1 MIFSAEMTA
10 LQARSAI
17 RVFPGILVIQIVVAV
32 VLGPLLG
39 GERWSSEP
47 LVLVALVASLAVVVA
62 GTALLAS
69 ARMVGTAVDTDSDPQ
84 NGATREN
91 RGAISDQELA
101 GRGLIADRL
110 QDEVEWLREC
120 ARWLAQLDLGIFV
133 GTADD
138 PEAAGRS
145 TAAGHDLDSTQE
157 VESFLERLVR

>member
-17 RVFPGILVIQIVVAV
+17 RVSPGILVIQIVVAV

-47 LVLVALVASLAVVVA
+47 LVLVALAASLAVVVA
-62 GTALLAS
+62 GTALLAR
-69 ARMVGTAVDTDSDPQ
+69 AHGGHRGRHGQRPAEMGLLGRTA
-84 NGATREN
+84 A
-91 RGAISDQELA
+91 AISDQELA

-145 TAAGHDLDSTQE
+145 TAAGYDLDSTQE

>member
-47 LVLVALVASLAVVVA
+47 LVLVALAASLAVVVA

-69 ARMVGTAVDTDSDPQ
+69 ARVVGTAVDTDSNPQ
-84 NGATREN
+84 KEATREKPESPPP
-91 RGAISDQELA
+91 RPA
-101 GRGLIADRL
+101 GNPR
-110 QDEVEWLREC
+110 QLRE
-120 ARWLAQLDLGIFV
+120 
-133 GTADD
+133 
-138 PEAAGRS
+138 P
-145 TAAGHDLDSTQE
+145 
-157 VESFLERLVR
+157 

>member
-84 NGATREN
+84 SGGYSGEPRRDQRSGAR
-91 RGAISDQELA
+91 RP
-101 GRGLIADRL
+101 RPDR
-110 QDEVEWLREC
+110 
-120 ARWLAQLDLGIFV
+120 
-133 GTADD
+133 
-138 PEAAGRS
+138 
-145 TAAGHDLDSTQE
+145 
-157 VESFLERLVR
+157 

>member
-1 MIFSAEMTA
+1 M
-10 LQARSAI
+10 
-17 RVFPGILVIQIVVAV
+17 IQIVVAV

-133 GTADD
+133 GTADA

-145 TAAGHDLDSTQE
+145 TAAGHDLDSTQD